1 MKPMHTATADAIKH
15 WKDKRNAIILAHY
28 YQYPEIQDIADFVG
42 DSLELARTAR
52 DTQAD
57 VIVFCGVK
65 FMAETAKMLNP
76 NKTVLLPVAV
86 AGCPMADMITAQDIL
101 QLRAAHPQAAVMC
114 YVNSNADVK
123 AVSDIC
129 CTSANALRIAKSLP
143 EKEIIFV
150 PDQGLGGY
158 IARALP
164 EKQFILAQGYCP
176 VHWHITAQDVIAFR
190 EAHPHA
196 PVLIHPECNENVLA
210 LADFVGSTS
219 QIIRKAQESPS
230 EEFLIITEAGVLHQ
244 LGKLCP
250 QKRFFSLDGGKAL
263 CPDMKKTQLADVL
276 AALANLQHDITVDAE
291 LAKKALP
298 SLERMFAVPA

>member
-1 MKPMHTATADAIKH
+1 MHSADAIKL

-28 YQYPEIQDIADFVG
+28 YQQPEIQDLADFVG

-76 NKTVLLPVAV
+76 TKTVLLPIAD
-86 AGCPMADMITAQDIL
+86 AGCPMADMISAEDVL
-101 QLRAAHPQAAVMC
+101 RLRAAHPQAAVMC

-143 EKEIIFV
+143 QQEIIFV

-164 EKQFILAQGYCP
+164 EKRFILAQGYCP
-176 VHWHITAQDVIAFR
+176 THWRITAQEIDAFR
-190 EAHPHA
+190 AAHPQA
-196 PVLIHPECNENVLA
+196 QVLIHPECNSDVLA

-219 QIIRKAQESPS
+219 QIIKKAQQSPA
-230 EEFLIITEAGVLHQ
+230 EEFLIVTEAGVLHQ
-244 LGKLCP
+244 MSKLCP
-250 QKRFFSLDGGKAL
+250 QKRFFSLDGDRAF
-263 CPDMKKTQLADVL
+263 CPDMKKTQLDDVL
-276 AALANLQHDITVDAE
+276 AALEHLQYATTVDEE
-291 LAKKALP
+291 LARKALP
-298 SLERMFAVPA
+298 GLERMFAASV

>member
-1 MKPMHTATADAIKH
+1 MQIQTADAIRL
-15 WKDKRNAIILAHY
+15 WKDRRNAIILAHY
-28 YQYPEIQDIADFVG
+28 YQHPEIQDIADFVG

-52 DTQAD
+52 DTEAD

-76 NKTVLLPVAV
+76 TKTVLLPIAD
-86 AGCPMADMITAQDIL
+86 AGCPMADMITARDVL
-101 QLRAAHPQAAVMC
+101 QLRAAHPLAAVMC
-114 YVNSNADVK
+114 YVNSNVDVK
-123 AVSDIC
+123 AVSDVC

-143 EKEIIFV
+143 EQEIIFV

-176 VHWHITAQDVIAFR
+176 THWQITAQEVSAFR
-190 EAHPHA
+190 AAHPQA
-196 PVLIHPECNENVLA
+196 QVLIHPECNSDVLT

-219 QIIRKAQESPS
+219 QIIKKAQQSPA
-230 EEFLIITEAGVLHQ
+230 EEFLIVTESGVLHQ
-244 LGKLCP
+244 LSKLCP
-250 QKRFFSLDGGKAL
+250 QKRFFSLDGDRAL
-263 CPDMKKTQLADVL
+263 CPDMKKIQLDNVL
-276 AALANLQHDITVDAE
+276 AALENLQYATTVDEE
-291 LAKKALP
+291 LITKALP